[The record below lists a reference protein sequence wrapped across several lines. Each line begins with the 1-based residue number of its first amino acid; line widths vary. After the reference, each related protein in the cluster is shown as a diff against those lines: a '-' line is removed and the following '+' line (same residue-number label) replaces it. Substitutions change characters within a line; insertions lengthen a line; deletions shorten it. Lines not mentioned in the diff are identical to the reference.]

1 MQLSQDD
8 TITLFQCPSCGQRGS
23 VPTDVLQ
30 KALADT
36 PNVRISCTN
45 CPTKFSPL
53 SEAVAP
59 QETAI
64 EKTPATPIDET
75 PAPDMPN
82 SDLPGSDVAETDTPQ
97 TDATDDQ
104 SIIEA
109 IKSDMTQQ
117 AETVEAEAPFVDDK
131 TSADTAPEP
140 DTLPR
145 EAEDSGIA
153 AADFSDD
160 DSDGSLPEWLR
171 PKPKKPA
178 EPKEAATADTDD
190 ISEAEIDAEAE
201 RETEYE
207 GGPQAEMA
215 AENTP
220 DTDMADNAPEQE
232 VHEEDE
238 GTEDTPPTETA
249 RDVETETAAQT
260 APLRA
265 AGLDTPQLIE
275 EALALEETP
284 TSAVS
289 ALQAAQTPEADQQAA
304 AVVEKWNEWQEEA
317 DAQDAEGAQ
326 DITAYRQPVDLL
338 NAVQLV
344 LLSIVALLFAFSGFI
359 LLTTL

>member
-1 MQLSQDD
+1 M
-8 TITLFQCPSCGQRGS
+8 
-23 VPTDVLQ
+23 
-30 KALADT
+30 
-36 PNVRISCTN
+36 
-45 CPTKFSPL
+45 
-53 SEAVAP
+53 
-59 QETAI
+59 
-64 EKTPATPIDET
+64 
-75 PAPDMPN
+75 
-82 SDLPGSDVAETDTPQ
+82 PGSDVADTDTPQ

-104 SIIEA
+104 SIIDA

-117 AETVEAEAPFVDDK
+117 AETVEAEAPFVDDS
-131 TSADTAPEP
+131 TSVDTAPEP
-140 DTLPR
+140 DALPR

-153 AADFSDD
+153 AADLSDD

-207 GGPQAEMA
+207 DGPQAEMA
-215 AENTP
+215 AEDMP
-220 DTDMADNAPEQE
+220 DSDAADNAPEQE
-232 VHEEDE
+232 ENEAA
-238 GTEDTPPTETA
+238 EDTPPTETA
-249 RDVETETAAQT
+249 RDVETETAAQA

-265 AGLDTPQLIE
+265 AGLDTPPVIE
-275 EALALEETP
+275 EAPALEETP
-284 TSAVS
+284 ATAVS